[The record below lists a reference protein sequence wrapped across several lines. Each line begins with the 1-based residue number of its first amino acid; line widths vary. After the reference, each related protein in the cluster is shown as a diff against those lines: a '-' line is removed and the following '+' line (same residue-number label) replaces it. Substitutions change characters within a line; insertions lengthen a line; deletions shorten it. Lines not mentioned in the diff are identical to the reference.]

1 MYGSFDIILEE
12 HPQIY
17 SYTRTLGEEKL
28 VVILNFSGEQPNFE
42 MPEHV
47 EFAAH
52 ELVISNYEV
61 NAEEKIQAIEL
72 KPYEARVYR
81 LLK

>member
-1 MYGSFDIILEE
+1 MYGSYDIILEE

-28 VVILNFSGEQPNFE
+28 NFSGEQPKFE
-42 MPEHV
+42 MPELV